1 MILLKKIKNKKNIIL
16 KICEDREN
24 PSDCMRERKRERERT
39 ELLREKEEGEE
50 EEGVCQHKKMN

>member
-1 MILLKKIKNKKNIIL
+1 MILKKQNKIIINIIL

-24 PSDCMRERKRERERT
+24 PSDCMRERKRDRERT

-50 EEGVCQHKKMN
+50 EEEE